1 MSNYVVSARK
11 YRPTRFSEV
20 VGQQHVTNTLKNAL
34 KSNQLAQALLF
45 CGPRGVGKT
54 TCARIL
60 AQVINCDE
68 PSADFDACNSNE
80 NGALN
85 ENISSFSIFELDAA
99 SNNSVDDIRSLIEQ
113 VRFVPPEGKKKVYI
127 IDEVHML
134 SSAAFNAFLKTL
146 EEPPPYAIF
155 ILATTEKHKII
166 PTILSRC
173 QIYDFSR
180 IGVEPMVEHLKEIA
194 QKENIT
200 ADENGLH
207 LIAQKADGALR
218 DALSMF
224 DRLLSFGE
232 GAITYEST
240 LENLNIL
247 DYDYYFNIVDSFLL
261 QDVSAVLN
269 QYHAIQQKGFEGDL
283 FIHGL
288 GEHFRNLLVA
298 RDENTH
304 SLLEVS
310 NDLKERYLNQ
320 AQIIDAG
327 FLINALSTC
336 NTADINYKAAK
347 NKRLHVEMALIKL
360 NYLNN
365 LIDFDTNAL
374 VTETKKKRHNVEEL
388 KIQKPNSSN
397 TVSQEKVPD
406 SANQVLKEEIPSA
419 NNQAQKEVILNED
432 KQITVD
438 QVQDSLS
445 SNAAPAQTP
454 NAEAQIVSNVSKPKD
469 LVEEPTEAENKEEK
483 VPLEKVQPVA
493 EAQSLVE
500 NSSPSYKIQ
509 NTQSNAIILPNL
521 AELEKKVVLEEAQ
534 KARQLAEKKVAA
546 ESNVLVTLNPEKVQ
560 QYLAD
565 YALLLK
571 EQSKN
576 VLGSLIASVQFSI
589 KNQLVQMLVDSK
601 VKAQQLNGVKEDLLL
616 YLKKNLQ
623 EENVE
628 LKIGFVER
636 TADTKPPVAYSPK
649 ERLQEMMQDNPA
661 VKDLIEKLDLNFEY

>member
-155 ILATTEKHKII
+155 ILATTEKHKIL

-180 IGVEPMVEHLKEIA
+180 IGVEAIVKHLQEIA

-200 ADENGLH
+200 ANENALH
-207 LIAQKADGALR
+207 LIGQKADGALR

-232 GAITYEST
+232 GTITYEST
-240 LENLNIL
+240 LDNLNIL
-247 DYDYYFNIVDSFLL
+247 DYDYYFKIVDSFLM
-261 QDVSAVLN
+261 QDVATVLN
-269 QYHAIQQKGFEGDL
+269 QYQAIQQKGFEGDL
-283 FIHGL
+283 FMNGL

-298 RDENTH
+298 RDENTAA
-304 SLLEVS
+304 LLEVS
-310 NDLKERYLNQ
+310 NDLKKRYLDQ
-320 AQIIDAG
+320 AQIIDMG
-327 FLINALSTC
+327 FLVNALAVC
-336 NTADINYKAAK
+336 NATDIHYKAAT

-365 LIDFDTNAL
+365 LIDFNANGTKDL
-374 VTETKKKRHNVEEL
+374 TEVEAKKKLTNKEKPENSIEETPANQTPPAQSTV
-388 KIQKPNSSN
+388 IQEDNKQISNAPNTIPSNKETPNPNSSN
-397 TVSQEKVPD
+397 AEILTDEKTEKATQE
-406 SANQVLKEEIPSA
+406 
-419 NNQAQKEVILNED
+419 
-432 KQITVD
+432 
-438 QVQDSLS
+438 VQ
-445 SNAAPAQTP
+445 N
-454 NAEAQIVSNVSKPKD
+454 SNVPTVETKTPVKD
-469 LVEEPTEAENKEEK
+469 TSYTESSGSQQTAVEET
-483 VPLEKVQPVA
+483 
-493 EAQSLVE
+493 
-500 NSSPSYKIQ
+500 SPSYKIQ

-521 AELEKKVVLEEAQ
+521 ADLEKKVQLQDEEIA
-534 KARQLAEKKVAA
+534 KQLAEKKKA
-546 ESNVLVTLNPEKVQ
+546 EETGVKVVLEPEKVQ

-565 YALLLK
+565 YAILLK

-589 KNQLVQMLVDSK
+589 KDQLVQMLVDSK
-601 VKAQQLNGVKEDLLL
+601 VKAQQLSGIKEDLLI
-616 YLKKNLQ
+616 YLKKNLK
-623 EENVE
+623 EESVE

-636 TADTKPPVAYSPK
+636 TEETKPTVAYSPK

>member
-11 YRPTRFSEV
+11 YRPRKFSEV
-20 VGQQHVTNTLKNAL
+20 VGQEHVTNTLKNAL

-68 PSADFDACNSNE
+68 PTADFDACQSNQTTT
-80 NGALN
+80 LN

-155 ILATTEKHKII
+155 ILATTEKHKIL

-180 IGVEPMVEHLKEIA
+180 ISVEQIVEHLKKIA
-194 QKENIT
+194 QKENIQ
-200 ADENGLH
+200 ADENALH

-224 DRLLSFGE
+224 DRLFSFGE
-232 GAITYEST
+232 GNITYEAT
-240 LENLNIL
+240 LNNLNIL
-247 DYDYYFNIVDSFLL
+247 DYDYYFKIVDSFLL
-261 QDVSAVLN
+261 QDLATVLN
-269 QYHAIQQKGFEGDL
+269 QFQAIQQKGFEGDL
-283 FIHGL
+283 FINGL

-298 RDENTH
+298 RDEQTVN
-304 SLLEVS
+304 LLEVS
-310 NDLKERYLNQ
+310 NNLKERYVNQ
-320 AQIIDAG
+320 AQTIDSG
-327 FLINALSTC
+327 FLINALSVC
-336 NTADINYKAAK
+336 NTADVNYKAAK

-365 LIDFDTNAL
+365 LIDFTTDNPA
-374 VTETKKKRHNVEEL
+374 EESKKKRLNVEEKKTPFSESDHQITKEKFL
-388 KIQKPNSSN
+388 DSTVQALN
-397 TVSQEKVPD
+397 TET
-406 SANQVLKEEIPSA
+406 SAINIPTPKEEASNF
-419 NNQAQKEVILNED
+419 NNQKGNIEEQTSNIQNQNNEVNEPIEEEE
-432 KQITVD
+432 KIEK
-438 QVQDSLS
+438 L
-445 SNAAPAQTP
+445 
-454 NAEAQIVSNVSKPKD
+454 
-469 LVEEPTEAENKEEK
+469 LVEKKEILAEVKLNVDK
-483 VPLEKVQPVA
+483 
-493 EAQSLVE
+493 
-500 NSSPSYKIQ
+500 SSPSYKIQ

-521 AELEKKVVLEEAQ
+521 ADLEKKIRLQDEE
-534 KARQLAEKKVAA
+534 KARQLAEKKKVK
-546 ESNVLVTLNPEKVQ
+546 ENGIVVTLDPKKVQ
-560 QYLAD
+560 QHLAD
-565 YALLLK
+565 FALLLK

-576 VLGSLIASVQFSI
+576 VLGSLIASVSFSI

-601 VKAQQLNGVKEDLLL
+601 VKAQQLNGVKEDLLQ

-623 EENVE
+623 EESIE

-636 TADTKPPVAYSPK
+636 TAETKPSVAYSPK

-661 VKDLIEKLDLNFEY
+661 VRDLIEKLDLNFEY